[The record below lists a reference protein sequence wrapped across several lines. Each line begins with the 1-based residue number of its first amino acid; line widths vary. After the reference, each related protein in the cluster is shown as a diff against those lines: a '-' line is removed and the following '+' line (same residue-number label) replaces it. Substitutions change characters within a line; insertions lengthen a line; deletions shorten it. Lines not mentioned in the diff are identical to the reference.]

1 MASLC
6 PDVAYWGGAP
16 TLATNLQR
24 HPIKVHQFR
33 KIGTSPCGTKRIE
46 EVNMSVG
53 GARGQDSFGPFWLCR
68 VGPVILWSVSLK
80 VAGVGVVNTLHSCF
94 CKTLNNISF

>member
-1 MASLC
+1 
-6 PDVAYWGGAP
+6 
-16 TLATNLQR
+16 
-24 HPIKVHQFR
+24 
-33 KIGTSPCGTKRIE
+33 
-46 EVNMSVG
+46 MSVG
-53 GARGQDSFGPFWLCR
+53 GARGQDSFGPFWLCH